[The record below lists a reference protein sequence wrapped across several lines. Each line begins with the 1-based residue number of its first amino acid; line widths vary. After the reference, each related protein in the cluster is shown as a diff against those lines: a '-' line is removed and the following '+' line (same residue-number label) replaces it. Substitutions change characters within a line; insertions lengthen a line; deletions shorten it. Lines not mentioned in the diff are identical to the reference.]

1 MIGIAEDSKI
11 NKLTQ
16 IPTGIN
22 RVRVNVSTR
31 VDDTRGP
38 DTICV
43 LLRP

>member
-1 MIGIAEDSKI
+1 MIGIAADSKA

-16 IPTGIN
+16 ISTGIN
-22 RVRVNVSTR
+22 RFRVNVSTR

-43 LLRP
+43 LRRP